1 MSTPDRT
8 SLIEVAESG
17 PLQRVEE
24 LLGRGALPWEP
35 GVLEAARRGRGP
47 DRDAIVALLARPV
60 IRDPE
65 LRDAVA
71 AIHAGDLAA
80 IERLPPELLHRRIIE
95 PEGYGDWYFRD
106 PMLLWF
112 VAGNPMLRRLPDNIA
127 LVTRVLLSH
136 GPAQADLDCTL
147 ELVMSSRLAREQ
159 GHQIPLMHELLEA
172 GATATPNA
180 VAMALAHRELDAVRE
195 LLRRGHPMTGPIAA
209 ALGEPQTPPRQEA
222 QLMLA
227 IAVINDQVEAARSAL
242 EAGAD
247 VNAFLPIHQHSTA
260 LHQAVLTDDPELLA
274 LLISHGARRDI
285 KDTVWNGTPLD
296 WAIHEKR
303 ERAREFLEGSAAGS
317 GRN

>member
-1 MSTPDRT
+1 MSSEATT
-8 SLIEVAESG
+8 SLIEAAERG
-17 PLQRVEE
+17 PLERVDD

-35 GVLEAARRGRGP
+35 GVQEAARRGQGP
-47 DRDAIVALLARPV
+47 DRDAIIARLARPV

-95 PEGYGDWYFRD
+95 PEGYGDSYFRD

-112 VAGNPMLRRLPDNIA
+112 VAGNPSLRRLPDNIA
-127 LVTRVLLSH
+127 LVTRALLARD
-136 GPAQADLDCTL
+136 PVQTDRDYTL
-147 ELVMSSRLAREQ
+147 ELVMTSAMAREQ

-172 GATATPNA
+172 GATATEHA
-180 VAMALAHRELDAVRE
+180 VAMALAHGEREAVRE
-195 LLRRGHPMTGPIAA
+195 LLGRGHPMTQPIAA
-209 ALGEPQTPPRQEA
+209 ALGVLQAPRREEA

-227 IAVINDQVEAARSAL
+227 LAVINDQVEAARSAL
-242 EAGAD
+242 DAGAD
-247 VNAFLPIHQHSTA
+247 VNAFLPVHGHSTA

-274 LLISHGARRDI
+274 LLVSRGARRDI
-285 KDTVWNGTPLD
+285 RDTVWDGTPLD

-303 ERAREFLEGSAAGS
+303 QRARAFLEG
-317 GRN
+317 

>member
-1 MSTPDRT
+1 VIPPTT
-8 SLIEVAESG
+8 SLIEAAEHG
-17 PLQRVEE
+17 PLQRVEA

-47 DRDAIVALLARPV
+47 DRDAIIALLARPV

-80 IERLPPELLHRRIIE
+80 IERLAPELLHRRIIE
-95 PEGYGDWYFRD
+95 PEGYGDSYFRD

-112 VAGNPMLRRLPDNIA
+112 VAGNPSLRRLPDNIA
-127 LVTRVLLSH
+127 EVARALLSL
-136 GPAQADLDCTL
+136 GPAQADRDYTL
-147 ELVMSSRLAREQ
+147 ELVMTSALAREQ

-172 GATATPNA
+172 GATPTPHA
-180 VAMALAHRELDAVRE
+180 VAMALAHQELDAVRE

-209 ALGEPQTPPRQEA
+209 ALGEVQAPPRQEA

-227 IAVINDQVEAARSAL
+227 IAVINDQVEAARLAL

-247 VNAFLPIHQHSTA
+247 VNAFLPIHGHSTA
-260 LHQAVLTDDPELLA
+260 LHQAVLTDDPELIA
-274 LLISHGARRDI
+274 LLVSHGARRDI
-285 KDTVWNGTPLD
+285 RDTVWDGTPLD
-296 WAIHEKR
+296 WAIHEDR
-303 ERAREFLEGSAAGS
+303 QRARAFLEA
-317 GRN
+317 

>member
-1 MSTPDRT
+1 MSSAQTA

-17 PLQRVEE
+17 PVERVED
-24 LLGRGALPWEP
+24 LRGRGALPWEP
-35 GVLEAARRGRGP
+35 GVREAAERGQGP
-47 DRDAIVALLARPV
+47 DRDAIIALLARPV

-71 AIHAGDLAA
+71 AIHTGDLDA
-80 IERLPPELLHRRIIE
+80 IERLPAELLHRRIIE
-95 PEGYGDWYFRD
+95 PEGYGESYFHN

-112 VAGNPMLRRLPDNIA
+112 VAGNPSLRRLPDNIA
-127 LVTRVLLSH
+127 LLTRALLSR
-136 GPAQADLDCTL
+136 GPAQADLDYTV
-147 ELVMSSRLAREQ
+147 ELVMTSALAREQ

-172 GATATPNA
+172 GATATPDA

-209 ALGEPQTPPRQEA
+209 AMGELQTPPRQEA

-227 IAVINDQVEAARSAL
+227 LAVINDQVEAARSAL

-247 VNAFLPIHQHSTA
+247 VNEFLPIHEHSTA
-260 LHQAVLTDDPELLA
+260 LHQAVLTDDPELIA
-274 LLISHGARRDI
+274 LLVSHGARRDI

-296 WAIHEKR
+296 WAIHER
-303 ERAREFLEGSAAGS
+303 RDRARAFLET
-317 GRN
+317 